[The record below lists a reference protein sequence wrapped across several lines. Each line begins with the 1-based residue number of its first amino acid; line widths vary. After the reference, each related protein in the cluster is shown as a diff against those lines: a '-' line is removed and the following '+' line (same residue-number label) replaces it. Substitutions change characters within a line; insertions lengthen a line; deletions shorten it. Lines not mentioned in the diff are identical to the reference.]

1 MVLISYSN
9 RELSVKIVYYGAGLS
24 GKTTNL
30 YYIYKKTQEDFRGEL
45 VSLDTDTERTLFFD
59 LLPMEVG
66 KIMDL
71 TTKIQLYTVPGQVHY
86 NSTRKLVLK
95 GVDGIVFVVDSQAPL
110 LEANIESLENLKQ
123 NLKDYNLSLTDI
135 PVVFQYN
142 KRDLK
147 NILPVET
154 LNKKLNPYGFKYF
167 ESIATTGKGVFETLR
182 EITRLTLD
190 SVKNII
196 VETGRR
202 GIIAEEVQNLKEA
215 SKKKKKKAKK
225 EISQEQEN
233 NIKKEEEKKET
244 VFVSREEI
252 DEIEDI
258 EDIEDIGAE
267 KSDEIEIEKVDEI
280 DEKKETEDK
289 NPNEIEMKESK
300 EEEVEDK
307 KEESEDLKGEEEKEK
322 ATPKESKKIKVESEK
337 EKEEKSDINI
347 IKKNLSLSVNK
358 KILDKSTHLWLQFN
372 TPEGVII
379 KKWKISKEK
388 IKDGANLHLN
398 IELKIK

>member
-30 YYIYKKTQEDFRGEL
+30 YYIYKKTQKDFRGEL
-45 VSLDTDTERTLFFD
+45 VSLDTETERTLFFD

-123 NLKDYNLSLTDI
+123 NLKDYNISLTDI

-190 SVKNII
+190 SVRNII
-196 VETGRR
+196 VETGKK
-202 GIIAEEVQNLKEA
+202 GIISGEVQNLKEA
-215 SKKKKKKAKK
+215 SKEK
-225 EISQEQEN
+225 EIFQEDEGS
-233 NIKKEEEKKET
+233 NIEEEEKGET
-244 VFVSREEI
+244 EIVSGEEI
-252 DEIEDI
+252 EEIEVI
-258 EDIEDIGAE
+258 EDVETE
-267 KSDEIEIEKVDEI
+267 NVDEIEIEDIDEI
-280 DEKKETEDK
+280 NEPEEMD
-289 NPNEIEMKESK
+289 NSSIEIEMKEKK
-300 EEEVEDK
+300 EKDSEAK
-307 KEESEDLKGEEEKEK
+307 KEEIKVVESVEEKRKTTAEANK
-322 ATPKESKKIKVESEK
+322 NISENVYK
-337 EKEEKSDINI
+337 DEEEKSDINI
-347 IKKNLSLSVNK
+347 IKKKFKPQCKQKAS
-358 KILDKSTHLWLQFN
+358 
-372 TPEGVII
+372 G
-379 KKWKISKEK
+379 
-388 IKDGANLHLN
+388 
-398 IELKIK
+398 

>member
-30 YYIYKKTQEDFRGEL
+30 YYIYKKTQKDFRGEL
-45 VSLDTDTERTLFFD
+45 VSLDTETERTLFFD

-123 NLKDYNLSLTDI
+123 NLKDYNISLTDI

-190 SVKNII
+190 SVRNII
-196 VETGRR
+196 VETGKK
-202 GIIAEEVQNLKEA
+202 GIISGEVQNLKEA
-215 SKKKKKKAKK
+215 SKEK
-225 EISQEQEN
+225 EIFQEDEGS
-233 NIKKEEEKKET
+233 NIEEEEKGET
-244 VFVSREEI
+244 EIVSGEEI
-252 DEIEDI
+252 EEIEVI
-258 EDIEDIGAE
+258 EDVETE
-267 KSDEIEIEKVDEI
+267 NVDEIEIEDIDEI
-280 DEKKETEDK
+280 NEPEEMD
-289 NPNEIEMKESK
+289 NSSIEIEMKEKK
-300 EEEVEDK
+300 EKDSEAK
-307 KEESEDLKGEEEKEK
+307 KEEIKVVESVEEKRKTTAEANK
-322 ATPKESKKIKVESEK
+322 NISENVYK
-337 EKEEKSDINI
+337 DEEEKSDINI
-347 IKKNLSLSVNK
+347 IKKNLSLNVNK
-358 KILDKSTHLWLQFN
+358 KLLDKSSHLWLQFN

-388 IKDGANLHLN
+388 IKNGANLQLN